1 MSSAR
6 KLSSIGSRIRE
17 RRMLLG
23 TRQSALAKQIGISPA
38 YLNLIEHD
46 RRRIGGKLLLDIAER
61 LEIDPNV
68 LREGAEAALVS
79 ELHHAEAD
87 ASDVAVEH
95 ERADEFAGRF
105 PGWAQL
111 VSAQHREIGSLRSAV
126 ETLNDRL
133 SHDPFLAD
141 AIHEILSTVTAI
153 QSSASILVEAEDIEK
168 EWRDRFQRNIF
179 EDSSRLSETSQLL
192 VGYLDPGRE
201 DEFAPSSAEEE
212 LDRFLKSRNYSFSE
226 LDENP
231 ATEPAAVVENETFH
245 TPSAKQAAIKFMT
258 QYRESVARLS
268 DSQLFAIE
276 AQTEDP
282 SEIARMA
289 DVPVTEVMMRLAF
302 RAPGQGRAEFGYVVA
317 DASGALLLKRPI
329 TGFAMPSLGQACPLW
344 PLFKSLSRP
353 LVPIREPVIQIGRD
367 SVAMASFAIALPVE
381 TYGYGEE
388 PRYHAHMLVKAAD
401 TDQVDPQS
409 VGVNCRICSVA
420 DCQARREASILSDG
434 F

>member
-1 MSSAR
+1 
-6 KLSSIGSRIRE
+6 
-17 RRMLLG
+17 MLLG

-201 DEFAPSSAEEE
+201 DEFAPE
-212 LDRFLKSRNYSFSE
+212 LFL
-226 LDENP
+226 
-231 ATEPAAVVENETFH
+231 
-245 TPSAKQAAIKFMT
+245 
-258 QYRESVARLS
+258 
-268 DSQLFAIE
+268 
-276 AQTEDP
+276 
-282 SEIARMA
+282 
-289 DVPVTEVMMRLAF
+289 F
-302 RAPGQGRAEFGYVVA
+302 R
-317 DASGALLLKRPI
+317 
-329 TGFAMPSLGQACPLW
+329 
-344 PLFKSLSRP
+344 
-353 LVPIREPVIQIGRD
+353 IGRKSGD
-367 SVAMASFAIALPVE
+367 R
-381 TYGYGEE
+381 TCGG
-388 PRYHAHMLVKAAD
+388 
-401 TDQVDPQS
+401 
-409 VGVNCRICSVA
+409 G
-420 DCQARREASILSDG
+420 
-434 F
+434 